1 MGLVFDIK
9 HYAVH
14 DGPGIR
20 TTVFLKGCPLDCPWC
35 HNPESKDFKPELM
48 WTPARCIG
56 CRSCVETC
64 PTKAIQLTDKLQ
76 IDHEKCNLCG
86 TCVSN
91 CYPGALE
98 RVGKEMTLSEVMEEI
113 SKDLVFYEESGG
125 GVTFSGG
132 EPLSQPEF
140 LLDLLISCKEKG
152 IHTTVDTS
160 GHGDPETISLIK
172 PYVDLFLYD
181 LKHMD
186 SQKHE
191 KYTGVPNEQ
200 VLKNLRLLKESR
212 VLIRVPVIPGVNS
225 DDSNISALGKFLSG
239 EGFKELCLLPY
250 HRVGMEKLERL
261 TGNKR
266 ESYYSEPPTAEVLDK
281 IKSMLEDYGLNVR
294 IGG

>member
-1 MGLVFDIK
+1 MG
-9 HYAVH
+9 
-14 DGPGIR
+14 
-20 TTVFLKGCPLDCPWC
+20 
-35 HNPESKDFKPELM
+35 N
-48 WTPARCIG
+48 
-56 CRSCVETC
+56 
-64 PTKAIQLTDKLQ
+64 
-76 IDHEKCNLCG
+76 
-86 TCVSN
+86 
-91 CYPGALE
+91 
-98 RVGKEMTLSEVMEEI
+98 EMTVSEVMEKI
-113 SKDLVFYEESGG
+113 LKDLVFYEESGG

-140 LLDLLISCKEKG
+140 LLNLLKSCKEKV

-160 GHGDPETISLIK
+160 GHADQETISLIK

-181 LKHMD
+181 LKHLD

-200 VLKNLRLLKESR
+200 VLRNLKLLKGSK
-212 VLIRVPVIPGVNS
+212 VLIRLPVIPGVNS
-225 DDSNISALGKFLSG
+225 DDSNVSALGKFLSG

-261 TGNKR
+261 IGNRR
-266 ESYYSEPPTAEVLDK
+266 EPYYSEPPTAEVLDK